1 MIVKNIEKKEDNT
14 AVFTVEADAA
24 EFEAAVNRAYLA
36 AKKDINIQGFRKG
49 KAPRAIVEAMFGAD
63 TFHQGAF
70 EELAPKAY
78 TFALESENLKV
89 VGTPD
94 LGDMSVNED
103 KGASFSFTVAL
114 YPEVVLGQYKGIEV
128 EKPSLPVTDEDVEK
142 DIKATLIRSGRI
154 VPVED
159 REARLGDMAN
169 INFDGY
175 VDGVAFDGG
184 KGENYD
190 LELGSGTF
198 IPGFEDQVVGMQ
210 IGEEK
215 DLNVTFPTE
224 YSPELAGKDAVFKV
238 KLNSL
243 TVKELPELD
252 DEFAKDNGFDT
263 LDEYKADVRANL
275 EKINAEN
282 EKNMFRNLVL
292 EQACKNMTVTVP
304 EAMYKAKVE
313 EMIRGYA
320 ANYYGPEADNVEF
333 DILCAAMGFSQE
345 TIERSVR
352 PNAEHQV
359 LAELLLEAVIKAE
372 NFEVSDE
379 ELEEYLKTVAE
390 SANANPEE
398 VRAYYGNDFIRNE
411 KMKDM
416 ARELVVDSAVAVEA
430 KAE

>member
-1 MIVKNIEKKEDNT
+1 MILKNVERKEDNT

-24 EFEAAVNRAYLA
+24 EFEAAVNRSYLKN
-36 AKKDINIQGFRKG
+36 KKDIHIQGFRKG
-49 KAPRAIVEAMFGAD
+49 KVPRAIVEGMFGAD
-63 TFHQGAF
+63 TFHQGAY

-78 TFALESENLKV
+78 TFAIEEEKLQV
-89 VGTPD
+89 VGNPD
-94 LGDMSVNED
+94 VEEMKVTDEKTAL
-103 KGASFSFTVAL
+103 FTFTVAL
-114 YPEVVLGQYKGIEV
+114 YPEVTLGQYKGLEV
-128 EKPSLPVTDEDVEK
+128 EKVVLPVSDEDVDR
-142 DIKATLIRSGRI
+142 DIKATLARSGRI

-159 REARLGDMAN
+159 REARLGDSAT
-169 INFDGY
+169 IDFEGF

-184 KGENYD
+184 KGENYA

-215 DLNVTFPTE
+215 DINVTFPTE
-224 YSPELAGKDAVFKV
+224 YTPELAGKDAVFKV
-238 KLNSL
+238 KLNGL
-243 TVKELPELD
+243 TIKELPELD

-292 EQACKNMTVTVP
+292 EQACKNMTVTIP
-304 EAMYKAKVE
+304 EAMYDAKIE

-320 ANYYGPEADNVEF
+320 ASYCGPEANDM
-333 DILCAAMGFSQE
+333 DLSLLCSMMGFSQE
-345 TIERSVR
+345 TIDRSVR

-359 LAELLLEAVIKAE
+359 QAELLIDAVIKAE
-372 NFEVSDE
+372 NLEATDE
-379 ELEEYLKTVAE
+379 EVAE
-390 SANANPEE
+390 FLKKVSEEANANPDE
-398 VRAYYGNDFIRNE
+398 VREYYGDEFIRGE
-411 KMKDM
+411 KLKDM
-416 ARELVVDSAVAVEA
+416 ARELIINSAVAVEA